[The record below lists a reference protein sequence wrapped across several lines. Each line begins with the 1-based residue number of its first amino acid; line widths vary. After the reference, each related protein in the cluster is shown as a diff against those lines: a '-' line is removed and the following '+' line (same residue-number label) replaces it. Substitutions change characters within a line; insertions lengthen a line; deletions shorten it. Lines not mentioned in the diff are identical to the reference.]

1 MLNKTHNIIENQI
14 IEINKSTVFNF
25 KLIWF
30 QVVLS
35 LLILGCEKAP
45 EDKIV
50 DIDGNTYDTVRIGT
64 QVWMKENLRTT
75 RLNDGTEIQL
85 VPYAVEWELLQT
97 PGYCWY
103 GNHEA
108 FFSLNHYGA
117 LYNSY
122 AVNTGKLC
130 PTGWHVPTDAD
141 WVELSRYVGW
151 DSGGGKL
158 KEEGTVNWASP
169 NSDATNET
177 GFSALPGGYRNAY
190 YKDYDRFRY
199 RACFWTFKS
208 SGSFEL
214 NNYDSNTTSRPS
226 RSIKDGASVRCIMD
240 K

>member
-14 IEINKSTVFNF
+14 IETNKSTAFNF

-30 QVVLS
+30 LMVIP

-45 EDKIV
+45 EEKIV

-85 VPYAVEWELLQT
+85 VPYKVEWELLQT

-103 GNHEA
+103 GNNEA

-117 LYNSY
+117 LYNGY
-122 AVNTGKLC
+122 TVNTGKLC
-130 PTGWHVPTDAD
+130 PSGWHVPTDAD
-141 WVELSRYVGW
+141 WRELSSYVGW

-158 KEEGTVNWASP
+158 KEAGTVNWAGP

-177 GFSALPGGYRNAY
+177 KFTALPGGARGSTGEYGN
-190 YKDYDRFRY
+190 FRY
-199 RACFWTFKS
+199 RAFFWRFQS
-208 SGSFEL
+208 NNSFSV
-214 NNYDSNTTSRPS
+214 NYYDSNTTSDPG
-226 RSIKDGASVRCIMD
+226 IGTKTGASVRCIMD